1 MKGIIT
7 ADVVGS
13 TKIPDEQ
20 RGMLPEVLNE
30 LAAQLQHI
38 CPIRLEIYRGDSFQV
53 EVDYYELTPYIA
65 ALLRIGLK
73 SKSLNKT
80 NKLDARMSIGIGMV
94 SYVGE
99 SLGQSDG
106 EAFILSGRAFEN
118 LGKQR
123 LKITTSKDATNDE
136 LNVLSIIL
144 DDLLASLT
152 VAQSKVV
159 FECLYDPEIKQ
170 KLIAKKLSVKPQ
182 VVNKAI
188 NASKLS
194 IISVVLER
202 MKMVLAKY
210 K

>member
-13 TKIPDEQ
+13 TKIPYEQ
-20 RGMLPEVLNE
+20 RGMLPDVLNE
-30 LAAQLQHI
+30 LAAQLQRI

-53 EVDYYELTPYIA
+53 EVDYYELTPFIA

-80 NKLDARMSIGIGMV
+80 NKLDARMSIGIGEV

-99 SLGQSDG
+99 SIGQSDG
-106 EAFILSGRAFEN
+106 EAYILSGRAFEN

-123 LKITTSKDATNDE
+123 LKITTGKEATNDE
-136 LNVLSIIL
+136 LNVLSVIL
-144 DDLLASLT
+144 DDLLTSLT

-170 KLIAKKLSVKPQ
+170 KLIAKKLCVKPQ

-194 IISVVLER
+194 IIAVVLER